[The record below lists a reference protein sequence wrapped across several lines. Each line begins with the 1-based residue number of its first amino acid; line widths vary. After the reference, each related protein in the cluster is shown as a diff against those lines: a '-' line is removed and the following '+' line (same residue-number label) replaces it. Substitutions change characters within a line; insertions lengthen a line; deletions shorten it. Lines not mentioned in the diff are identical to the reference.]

1 MVLEEVLITGKKFYY
16 PQKILSDSNALFSWI
31 MAVSEE
37 QRILAILSEAVNSIS
52 NRPNNNNNNSRP
64 NNNNN
69 NIKRSRG
76 NSRSSEE
83 SVISFESREYDSG
96 FDFTIDSLDY
106 DRKKFIR

>member
-1 MVLEEVLITGKKFYY
+1 MQEEVFITGKIIY
-16 PQKILSDSNALFSWI
+16 PNQILSDSNALFSWI

-52 NRPNNNNNNSRP
+52 NRPNNTNNNNSRP